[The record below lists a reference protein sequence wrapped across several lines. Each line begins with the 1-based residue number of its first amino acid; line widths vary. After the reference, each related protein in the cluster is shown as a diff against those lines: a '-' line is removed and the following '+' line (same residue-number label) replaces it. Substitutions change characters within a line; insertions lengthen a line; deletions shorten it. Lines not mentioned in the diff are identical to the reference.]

1 MINLIAI
8 LVALAGILAVAGDS
22 AYLMLLDKAAKT
34 RGLAGAQVNRYVSSQ
49 WKTVGA
55 VGGVSLLALLMTTG
69 GTFMD
74 ILAILLA
81 AGAGTMAVGHLGKVR
96 QKYGNPPSI
105 GS

>member
-34 RGLAGAQVNRYVSSQ
+34 RGLAGARVNRYVSSQ

>member
-8 LVALAGILAVAGDS
+8 LVAIAGILAVAGDA
-22 AYLMLLDKAAKT
+22 AYLMLLDKAAKS
-34 RGLAGAQVNRYVSSQ
+34 RGAAGSAVNRYVSSQ

-55 VGGVSLLALLMTTG
+55 VGGVSLVALLMTSG

-74 ILAILLA
+74 IVAILLA

-96 QKYGNPPSI
+96 QKYGNKPPAI
-105 GS
+105 G